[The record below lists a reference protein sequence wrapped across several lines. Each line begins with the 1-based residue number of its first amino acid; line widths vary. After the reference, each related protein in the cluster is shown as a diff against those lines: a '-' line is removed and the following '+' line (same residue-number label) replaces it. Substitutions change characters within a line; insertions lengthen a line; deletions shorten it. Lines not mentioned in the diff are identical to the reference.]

1 MIFKFKD
8 KPMSTK
14 WSVSL
19 RGNSPILFN
28 LNRMN
33 SGHFS
38 VYDVSDDHEAEHFF
52 LYSRHTDGVQDQG
65 QVVSAYKGLIELLN
79 GASALEWGFDGLKIR
94 GLLSI
99 DSLYKIDEET
109 GASKKVFD
117 ADLNV
122 PASNPF
128 LKALPHRV
136 YDAPFT
142 HKTSGYLELSIEH
155 EDLFH
160 LLRLLAA
167 GFDWRNLYCIW
178 DTVAYYSGGSKETP
192 KALGLDEAKIK
203 AFTGTVNNFGVL
215 GVAARHGVMGWKLPT
230 NTVTHDEAI
239 HIINEV
245 VNKYLAKKHCLN
257 CASKRWKTS

>member
-1 MIFKFKD
+1 
-8 KPMSTK
+8 MSTK
-14 WSVSL
+14 WSISL

-79 GASALEWGFDGLKIR
+79 GASALEWGFDGLRRR
-94 GLLSI
+94 GTLSI
-99 DSLYKIDEET
+99 DSLYKIDAET
-109 GASKKVFD
+109 GASKKAFD

-128 LKALPHRV
+128 LKVLPPRP
-136 YDAPFT
+136 YDAPFSY
-142 HKTSGYLELSIEH
+142 KTTGYLELSIKH

-178 DTVAYYSGGSKETP
+178 DTVANYSGGTKAAPKE
-192 KALGLDEAKIK
+192 LGLDSEQIN
-203 AFTGTVNNFGVL
+203 AFTGTVNNFCVL
-215 GVAARHGVMGWKLPT
+215 GTEARHGVGGWKVPK
-230 NTVTHDEAI
+230 NIVTYEEALN
-239 HIINEV
+239 IIYEV
-245 VNKYLAKKHCLN
+245 VKKYLAKKHCLN